1 MYISQFQAQINYAPP
16 VPGLPANTD
25 PTVIPT
31 RTTPSTVAGPPMLSE
46 SYLPSVM
53 QAIAYYVELLQ
64 YDTPD
69 MTTIEPPF
77 TLSENDDA
85 TPTSGPTSEM
95 TTTGPSVQIES
106 TTNRHRPGYFA
117 PDKPPIVAQ
126 PIAGVLKP
134 AQTFTKPE
142 KPLFGF
148 LPLLSISTSDYFDW
162 YLNNIKFK
170 NSPHLSG
177 MFHLVKLRFMKK

>member
-1 MYISQFQAQINYAPP
+1 
-16 VPGLPANTD
+16 
-25 PTVIPT
+25 
-31 RTTPSTVAGPPMLSE
+31 MLSE
-46 SYLPSVM
+46 SYLPAVM

-64 YDTPD
+64 YDIPE

-77 TLSENDDA
+77 TLSENDDD
-85 TPTSGPTSEM
+85 TVNGPTNRPSAQM
-95 TTTGPSVQIES
+95 TTARPIES

-117 PDKPPIVAQ
+117 PDKPPIVEQ

-142 KPLFGF
+142 KPLTGL

-162 YLNNIKFK
+162 YVSNIKFK

-177 MFHLVKLRFMKK
+177 KAYYISTYKIAIHKKQIDMVGQFSYFKCFPSAHIPI